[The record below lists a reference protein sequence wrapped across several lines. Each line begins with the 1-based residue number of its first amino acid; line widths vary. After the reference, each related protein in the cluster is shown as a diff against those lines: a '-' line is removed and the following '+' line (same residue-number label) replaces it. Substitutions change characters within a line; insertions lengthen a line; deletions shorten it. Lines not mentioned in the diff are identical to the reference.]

1 MSALGG
7 AVATSDRRASDAGA
21 AVLADGGNAVD
32 AAVAAAL
39 VLYVVEPQSC
49 GLGGDGFLIYVADGQ
64 SPQGL
69 DGSGEFPLGLTTDA
83 LTAHGVEGMPP
94 RGPRT
99 VTVPSAVMLLGES
112 LRRWGTCSLGDLVA
126 PAVALAADGFE
137 VGPSLAA
144 MAHRSAPE
152 IVHDAVLGPLFVP
165 EGQSVREGAVVQN
178 RALADALVALAA
190 EGPDLMRSGA
200 LADAVVAQVQRDGGY
215 LSHEDLRR
223 HDTSLVQPEHV
234 GFRGHDVWEMPA
246 PTQGPAVV
254 SALREIEAAGPV
266 VIDWRVAIDATR
278 RGMADAGFDLARVG
292 VPQSPARGDT
302 TYIAVVDGDGRGA
315 SLITSVFGDFGA
327 HYGVPAIGGSL
338 GNRAAILRAF
348 GGAPRPGAKPPHTT
362 IPAAVTR
369 DGELSYVL
377 GVAGGF
383 MQPQAQVQVLVHLL
397 ERGRTPQQA
406 IDEPRWKI
414 AIGGQ
419 LSLEAGHSLSAEM
432 PEAAARPPGP
442 EGYGACHVAGVV
454 GDRVLAGADHR
465 RHGAVSL
472 VEPAG

>member
-1 MSALGG
+1 MSLLGG

-49 GLGGDGFLIYVADGQ
+49 GLGGDGFLIHVEPGEP
-64 SPQGL
+64 PQGL
-69 DGSGEFPLGLTTDA
+69 DGSGEFPLGLTTEA
-83 LTAHGVEGMPP
+83 LAADGIESMLP

-112 LRRWGTCSLGDLVA
+112 LRRWGTCSLGDLVG
-126 PAVALAADGFE
+126 PAIAFATDGFE

-144 MAHRSAPE
+144 MASRSAAE
-152 IVHDAVLGPLFVP
+152 IVHDEVLGPLYVP
-165 EGQSVREGAVVQN
+165 EGQPVAHGQIVRNQ
-178 RALADALVALAA
+178 ALADALVALAGN
-190 EGPDLMRSGA
+190 GPDIMRTGA
-200 LADAVVAQVQRDGGY
+200 LADAVVDQVQRDGGY
-215 LSHEDLRR
+215 LSHDDLRL
-223 HDTSLVQPEHV
+223 HDTKLVHPDHV
-234 GFRGHDVWEMPA
+234 AFRGHDVWEMPA

-254 SALREIEAAGPV
+254 SALREIEEDGPV
-266 VIDWRVAIDATR
+266 LTDWRLAIEAMR

-302 TYIAVVDGDGRGA
+302 TYIAVVDGAGRGA

-327 HYGVPAIGGSL
+327 HYGVRAIGGSL

-348 GGAPRPGAKPPHTT
+348 GGAPQPGAKPPHTT

-369 DGELSYVL
+369 AGRLAYVL

-397 ERGRTPQQA
+397 ERSRTPQQA

-414 AIGGQ
+414 AIGGH
-419 LSLEAGHSLSAEM
+419 LSLEAGHPLSAEM
-432 PEAAARPPGP
+432 PDAAARPPGP
-442 EGYGACHVAGVV
+442 EGYGACHVAGIVD
-454 GDRVLAGADHR
+454 DRVVAGADHR
-465 RHGAVSL
+465 RHGAVTL
-472 VEPAG
+472 VGPAD